1 MEFLTIYLAAYI
13 IDLIIG
19 DPNYRFHPIRVIGNL
34 ILNLE
39 NLFYRLKNKKLGG
52 LFLLIATITTIFIF
66 CYSILKITQMFS
78 PILSTFMQIFLLYTT
93 LATKCLA
100 DEGKKVYKI
109 LKNGGLELAKKE
121 LSYLVTRDTKS
132 MSQEEIVK
140 STVETISENSVDGI
154 IAPMIYALIGS
165 YFSWEGISLAV
176 PVAMCY
182 KGVNTLD
189 SMVGYKNEKYLDF
202 GYFSAKF
209 DDVVNFIPARVTGGV
224 LIPISAFLLNCN
236 WISSIKIFLR
246 DRKNHDSPNS
256 GHPEASFAGALGVQF
271 GGEVTYFGEVCE
283 KKKIGN
289 KVNEFTLE
297 IIKKACNL
305 LYATSIVG
313 ILVIVLIKNV

>member
-1 MEFLTIYLAAYI
+1 M
-13 IDLIIG
+13 
-19 DPNYRFHPIRVIGNL
+19 
-34 ILNLE
+34 
-39 NLFYRLKNKKLGG
+39 
-52 LFLLIATITTIFIF
+52 
-66 CYSILKITQMFS
+66 
-78 PILSTFMQIFLLYTT
+78 
-93 LATKCLA
+93 
-100 DEGKKVYKI
+100 
-109 LKNGGLELAKKE
+109 
-121 LSYLVTRDTKS
+121 TRDTKS

-154 IAPMIYALIGS
+154 IAPMFYAFLGS

-189 SMVGYKNEKYLDF
+189 SMVGYKNEKYYDF

-224 LIPISAFLLNCN
+224 LIPISAFLLNYNC
-236 WISSIKIFLR
+236 ISSIKTFLR

-283 KKKIGN
+283 KKRIGN

-305 LYATSIVG
+305 LYVTSIVG